1 MKTANDI
8 LGDIEHIDFDFI
20 ADWNKQKQPP
30 NNGIDCS
37 ICFNK
42 GYIRK
47 KKDENGENDLI
58 NSYLV
63 ECSCMK
69 KRKAISNAK
78 KSGLGELLEHRVVN
92 YKPYNKTTLEM
103 RNLAI
108 KYIKEKSSDWF
119 VLLGQSGAGKTMICS
134 SICNE
139 LLNQGKEVIYQSWN
153 TFVSEYKHE
162 LRNSNGNKMI
172 EKLQVADVVYIDDFF
187 KGSQT
192 EFDVKNIA
200 YDIINYRYNNNLTTI
215 ISSEY
220 MLDELIEIDSAIAG
234 RIKQRSKEYL
244 LEIRGKE
251 NNYRM
256 R

>member
-1 MKTANDI
+1 MKMIGD
-8 LGDIEHIDFDFI
+8 LVGDIPHVEFDFI
-20 ADWNKQKQPP
+20 ADWNNQKKEPTF
-30 NNGIDCS
+30 GIDCP
-37 ICFNK
+37 ICLNK
-42 GYIRK
+42 GYVMK

-78 KSGLGELLEHRVVN
+78 KSGLGELLEHRVAN

-134 SICNE
+134 AICNE

-162 LRNSNGNKMI
+162 LRNADGNKMI
-172 EKLQVADVVYIDDFF
+172 EKLQTCEILYIDDFF

-220 MLDELIEIDSAIAG
+220 TLNELMDIDSAITE
-234 RIKQRSKEYL
+234 RIKQRSNGYL
-244 LEIRGKE
+244 LEMIGKE

>member
-1 MKTANDI
+1 MKTVNDI
-8 LGDIEHIDFDFI
+8 LGDIPHIDFNFI
-20 ADWNKQKQPP
+20 EDWNNQKQPP
-30 NNGIDCS
+30 NNGIDCP

-69 KRKAISNAK
+69 KRKAILNAK
-78 KSGLGELLEHRVVN
+78 KSGLHELLEHRVVN
-92 YKPYNKTTLEM
+92 YKPYNKTTLET

-108 KYIKEKSSDWF
+108 KYIKEKSQDWF
-119 VLLGQSGAGKTMICS
+119 VLLGQSGSGKTMLCS
-134 SICNE
+134 AICNE
-139 LLNQGKEVIYQSWN
+139 LLNQGKEVVYQSWN
-153 TFVSEYKHE
+153 TLASEYKHQ
-162 LRNSNGNKMI
+162 LRNGSNELI
-172 EKLQVADVVYIDDFF
+172 DKLQTVEILYLDDLF
-187 KGSQT
+187 KGSQSD
-192 EFDVKNIA
+192 FDVKNIA
-200 YDIINYRYNNNLTTI
+200 YDIINYRYNNCLTTI

-220 MLDELIEIDSAIAG
+220 TLNELMDIDSAICG

>member
-1 MKTANDI
+1 MKSINN
-8 LGDIEHIDFDFI
+8 LVGDIPHVEFDFI
-20 ADWNKQKQPP
+20 ADWNNRKVEPTD
-30 NNGIDCS
+30 GIDCP
-37 ICFNK
+37 ICLNK

-47 KKDENGENDLI
+47 KRYINDDNSI
-58 NSYLV
+58 DNSYLV
-63 ECSCMK
+63 ECSCKK

-78 KSGLGELLEHRVVN
+78 KSGLGELLEHRVAN

-119 VLLGQSGAGKTMICS
+119 VLLGQSGTGKTMICS
-134 SICNE
+134 AICNE

-172 EKLQVADVVYIDDFF
+172 EKLQTCEILYIDDFF

-220 MLDELIEIDSAIAG
+220 MLDELIEIDSAISG
-234 RIKQRSKEYL
+234 RIKQRAKEYL

>member
-1 MKTANDI
+1 MKSINN
-8 LGDIEHIDFDFI
+8 LVGDIPHVEFDFI
-20 ADWNKQKQPP
+20 ADWNSQKQPP
-30 NNGIDCS
+30 NNGIDCPL
-37 ICFNK
+37 CFNK

-92 YKPYNKTTLEM
+92 YKPYNKTTIEA

-108 KYIKEKSSDWF
+108 KYIKSKSQDWF
-119 VLLGQSGAGKTMICS
+119 VLLGQSGSGKTMLCS
-134 SICNE
+134 AICNE
-139 LLNQGKEVIYQSWN
+139 LLNQGKEVVYKSWN
-153 TFVSEYKHE
+153 TFVSEYKHQ
-162 LRNSNGNKMI
+162 LRNGNNDLI
-172 EKLQVADVVYIDDFF
+172 EKLQIVEVLYLDDLF
-187 KGSQT
+187 KGSQSD
-192 EFDVKNIA
+192 FDVKNIA
-200 YDIINYRYNNNLTTI
+200 YDIINYRYNNRLTTI

-220 MLDELIEIDSAIAG
+220 TLNELIDIDSAITG
-234 RIKQRSKEYL
+234 RIKQRSNGYL
-244 LEIRGKE
+244 LEMIGKE

>member
-1 MKTANDI
+1 MKQIGD
-8 LGDIEHIDFDFI
+8 LMGDIPHVEFDFI
-20 ADWNKQKQPP
+20 ADWNNRKVEPAD
-30 NNGIDCS
+30 GIDCP
-37 ICFNK
+37 ICLNK

-47 KKDENGENDLI
+47 KRDADGDNSI
-58 NSYLV
+58 QNSYLV
-63 ECSCMK
+63 ECSCKK

-78 KSGLGELLEHRVVN
+78 KSGLGELLEHRVAN

-119 VLLGQSGAGKTMICS
+119 VLLGQSGTGKTMICS
-134 SICNE
+134 AICNE

-162 LRNSNGNKMI
+162 LKNSNGNKMI
-172 EKLQVADVVYIDDFF
+172 EKLQTCEILYIDDFF

-220 MLDELIEIDSAIAG
+220 MLDELIEIDSAISG
-234 RIKQRSKEYL
+234 RIKQRAKEYL

>member
-1 MKTANDI
+1 MKAMNDI
-8 LGDIEHIDFDFI
+8 LGDIPHIEFDFI

-30 NNGIDCS
+30 SYGIDCP

-47 KKDENGENDLI
+47 KKNKSGENDLI

-78 KSGLGELLEHRVVN
+78 KSGLGELLEHRVAN

-119 VLLGQSGAGKTMICS
+119 VLLGQSGSGKTMICS
-134 SICNE
+134 AICNE

-153 TFVSEYKHE
+153 TLVSEYKHQ
-162 LRNSNGNKMI
+162 LRNGSNESI
-172 EKLQVADVVYIDDFF
+172 EKLQTVEILYLDDLF
-187 KGSQT
+187 KGSQSD
-192 EFDVKNIA
+192 FDVKNIA
-200 YDIINYRYNNNLTTI
+200 YDIINYRYNNRLTTI

-220 MLDELIEIDSAIAG
+220 TLNELIDIDSAIAG
-234 RIKQRSKEYL
+234 RIKQRAKEYL
-244 LEIRGKE
+244 LEIKGKE

>member
-1 MKTANDI
+1 MKSINN
-8 LGDIEHIDFDFI
+8 LVGDIPHVEFDFI
-20 ADWNKQKQPP
+20 ADWNNRKVEPTD
-30 NNGIDCS
+30 GIDCP
-37 ICFNK
+37 ICLNK

-47 KKDENGENDLI
+47 KRYINGDNSID

-63 ECSCMK
+63 ECSCKK

-78 KSGLGELLEHRVVN
+78 KSGLGELLEHRVAN

-103 RNLAI
+103 RNLAV
-108 KYIKEKSSDWF
+108 KYIKEKTIDWF

-134 SICNE
+134 AICNE

-153 TFVSEYKHE
+153 TFVSEYKHQ
-162 LRNSNGNKMI
+162 LRNGNNDLI
-172 EKLQVADVVYIDDFF
+172 EKSQIVEVLYLDDLF
-187 KGSQT
+187 KGSQSD
-192 EFDVKNIA
+192 FDVKNIA
-200 YDIINYRYNNNLTTI
+200 YDIINYRYNNRLTTI

-220 MLDELIEIDSAIAG
+220 TLNELMDIDSAICG
-234 RIKQRSKEYL
+234 RIKQRSNGYL
-244 LEIRGKE
+244 FEIKGKE

>member
-1 MKTANDI
+1 MKTVNDI
-8 LGDIEHIDFDFI
+8 LGDIPHIDFNFI
-20 ADWNKQKQPP
+20 EDWNNQKQPP
-30 NNGIDCS
+30 NNGIDCP

-78 KSGLGELLEHRVVN
+78 KSGLGELLEHRVSN
-92 YKPYNKTTLEM
+92 YKGYNKTTLEA

-108 KYIKEKSSDWF
+108 KYIKSKSHDWF
-119 VLLGQSGAGKTMICS
+119 VLLGQSGSGKTMLCS
-134 SICNE
+134 AICNE
-139 LLNQGKEVIYQSWN
+139 LLNQGKEVVYQSWN
-153 TFVSEYKHE
+153 TLASEYKHQ
-162 LRNSNGNKMI
+162 LRNGRS
-172 EKLQVADVVYIDDFF
+172 ELIDRLKTVEILYLDDLF
-187 KGSQT
+187 KGSQSD
-192 EFDVKNIA
+192 FDVKNIA

-220 MLDELIEIDSAIAG
+220 MIDELIEIDSAIAG

>member
-1 MKTANDI
+1 MKSINN
-8 LGDIEHIDFDFI
+8 LVGDIPHVEFDFI
-20 ADWNKQKQPP
+20 DDWNNRKVEPTD
-30 NNGIDCS
+30 GIDCP
-37 ICFNK
+37 ICLNK

-47 KKDENGENDLI
+47 KRDENGENDLI

-92 YKPYNKTTLEM
+92 YKPYNKKTLEA

-119 VLLGQSGAGKTMICS
+119 VLLGQSGSGKTMLCS
-134 SICNE
+134 AICNE
-139 LLNQGKEVIYQSWN
+139 LLNQGKEVVYQSWN
-153 TFVSEYKHE
+153 ALSSEYKHQ
-162 LRNSNGNKMI
+162 LRNGSNELI
-172 EKLQVADVVYIDDFF
+172 EKLQTVEILYLDDLF
-187 KGSQT
+187 KGSQSD
-192 EFDVKNIA
+192 FDVKNIA
-200 YDIINYRYNNNLTTI
+200 YDIINYRYNNRLTTI

-220 MLDELIEIDSAIAG
+220 TLNELIDIDSAITG
-234 RIKQRSKEYL
+234 RIKQRSNGYL
-244 LEIRGKE
+244 LEMIGKE

>member
-1 MKTANDI
+1 MKSINN
-8 LGDIEHIDFDFI
+8 LVGDIPHVDFDFI
-20 ADWNKQKQPP
+20 ADWNNRKVEPTD
-30 NNGIDCS
+30 GIDCP

-47 KKDENGENDLI
+47 KRDINGDNSI
-58 NSYLV
+58 QNSYLV
-63 ECSCMK
+63 ECKCK
-69 KRKAISNAK
+69 NKRKAILNAK
-78 KSGLGELLEHRVVN
+78 NSGLHELLEHRVSN
-92 YKPYNKTTLEM
+92 YKGYNKTTLEA

-108 KYIKEKSSDWF
+108 KYIQSKSQDWF
-119 VLLGQSGAGKTMICS
+119 VLLGQSGSGKTMLCS
-134 SICNE
+134 AICNE

-153 TFVSEYKHE
+153 TLVSEYKHQ
-162 LRNSNGNKMI
+162 LRNGSNELI
-172 EKLQVADVVYIDDFF
+172 EKLQTAEVLYLDDLF

-192 EFDVKNIA
+192 DFDVKNIA

-220 MLDELIEIDSAIAG
+220 TLNELMDIDSAIAG
-234 RIKQRSKEYL
+234 RIKQRSNGYL
-244 LEIRGKE
+244 FEIKGKE

>member
-1 MKTANDI
+1 MKTIVD
-8 LGDIEHIDFDFI
+8 LVGDIQHVEFDFI
-20 ADWNKQKQPP
+20 ADWNNRKVEPTE
-30 NNGIDCS
+30 GIDCP
-37 ICFNK
+37 ICLNK

-47 KKDENGENDLI
+47 KRDENGENTID

-63 ECSCMK
+63 ECSCKK
-69 KRKAISNAK
+69 KRKAILNAK
-78 KSGLGELLEHRVVN
+78 NSGLGELLEHRVAN

-119 VLLGQSGAGKTMICS
+119 VLLGQSGTGKTMICS
-134 SICNE
+134 AICNE

-162 LRNSNGNKMI
+162 LRNSKGNKMI
-172 EKLQVADVVYIDDFF
+172 EKLQTCEILYIDDFF

-220 MLDELIEIDSAIAG
+220 MLDELIEIDSAISG
-234 RIKQRSKEYL
+234 RIKQRAKEYL